1 MMNLIRKA
9 LRIKG
14 KILETESRHGK
25 YPHLNFSYY
34 GGFDLGYLRG
44 QISILEEVMPED
56 EFECFLEKEK
66 KLISSFNNSTIRKIK
81 RDKRN
86 EKQKRW
92 NKEYLE
98 YED

>member
-1 MMNLIRKA
+1 MNLIRKA

-14 KILETESRHGK
+14 KILEMERRHGK
-25 YPHLNFSYY
+25 NPHHNFTHH
-34 GGFDLGYLRG
+34 GKFDLGYLKG
-44 QISILEEVMPED
+44 QISIIEEIMSED
-56 EFECFLEKEK
+56 EFNVFLEKEK
-66 KLISSFNNSTIRKIK
+66 KLISSFNNSTLRKLK
-81 RDKRN
+81 RLKRN